1 VVRRRS
7 SRHSIRGIG
16 LGDQNDTAAAFCALE
31 SEGAGAVKL
40 ARLRRLM
47 AQPGMAW
54 LVDTLA
60 AGGLF
65 TPCPAP
71 DCARIYT
78 ASR

>member
-1 VVRRRS
+1 
-7 SRHSIRGIG
+7 
-16 LGDQNDTAAAFCALE
+16 
-31 SEGAGAVKL
+31 
-40 ARLRRLM
+40 M

-54 LVDTLA
+54 LVETLA

-65 TPCPAP
+65 TPCPAS